1 MADLKYWGDDSG
13 TGMGQSGGDPI
24 VSALSTVGTAAAASG
39 GNPWLTAASVA
50 LPVLGGIFGGN
61 ADRDAANANMNYARQ
76 VIGGVEVPELK
87 EWLLQNY
94 ASAGNFT
101 PEMLETL
108 QLGNTAQEG
117 IPLNPQERMQ
127 QETLLKKMLMQA
139 ETGNTPEDMAAY
151 ELANRQTLGQN
162 NAMQGQ
168 IMQNIQ
174 SRGHGGSGIE
184 LAQRLAAQQQSADAL
199 QKAHLQ
205 QAAQQNALR
214 LQAAQASMGA
224 LGNLRSQNYQQ
235 QLNLANA
242 QDQRSMA
249 NWQNQQGIM
258 NQNTGNLND
267 AQKFNLANRQRL
279 MDNNTQLSNQA
290 YMYNNGA
297 RQQQQY
303 AMEMQKA
310 QAMAGQATQAANQQ
324 YNQAGQTAGM
334 WSGIGQGIGTILT
347 DYNNKKA

>member
-1 MADLKYWGDDSG
+1 MVFGWDDAIAIGAPIIGGLIGADQGNRDR
-13 TGMGQSGGDPI
+13 
-24 VSALSTVGTAAAASG
+24 SAAQD
-39 GNPWLTAASVA
+39 N
-50 LPVLGGIFGGN
+50 I
-61 ADRDAANANMNYARQ
+61 NYAREI
-76 VIGGVEVPELK
+76 IGNVQVPELK

-94 ASAGNFT
+94 ANAGNFT
-101 PEMLETL
+101 PEMLEAL
-108 QLGNTAQEG
+108 QLGASAQEG
-117 IPLNPQERMQ
+117 ISLNPQERMQ
-127 QETLLKKMLMQA
+127 QEALIKKMLMQA

-168 IMQNIQ
+168 IIQNMQ
-174 SRGHGGSGIE
+174 SRGMGGSGIE

-199 QKAHLQ
+199 QKAHLE

-224 LGNLRSQNYQQ
+224 LGNLRNQNYQQ

-267 AQKFNLANRQRL
+267 AQRFNLANRQRL

-290 YMYNNGA
+290 YMYNNGQ

-310 QAMAGQATQAANQQ
+310 QAQAGQAQQAAQQ
-324 YNQAGQTAGM
+324 QFNQAGQTAGM
-334 WSGIGQGIGTILT
+334 WGGIGQGIGTIMT
-347 DYNNKKA
+347 AYNKDQK